1 MNSET
6 LKYIEVVCKYFVS
19 ESVSQI
25 VKEFK
30 KFLV

>member
-6 LKYIEVVCKYFVS
+6 LKYTEIVCKYSVS